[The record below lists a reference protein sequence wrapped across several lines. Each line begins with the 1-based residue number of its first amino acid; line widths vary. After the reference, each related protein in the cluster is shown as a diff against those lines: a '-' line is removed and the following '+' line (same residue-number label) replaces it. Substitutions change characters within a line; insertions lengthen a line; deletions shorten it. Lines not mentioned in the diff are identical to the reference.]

1 MLRLSQTTGYAIK
14 ALACLAEGDCRQTAD
29 IAHAAGVPRTYLPK
43 IIQSLVRAGL
53 VLARRG
59 IGGGVTLAAPPS
71 EISLLQVVEAVE
83 GPHWLGDCL
92 LGLDECTNT
101 ATCPTHDF
109 WQRIC
114 AEITHE
120 LRRTSLN
127 SIIHFQARYH
137 RGQAKQALA
146 VQATAPKTKAKAGPN
161 PRPKRGRVSA

>member
-29 IAHAAGVPRTYLPK
+29 IAHAASVPRTYLPK
-43 IIQSLVRAGL
+43 IIQALVRAGL
-53 VLARRG
+53 VVARRG
-59 IGGGVTLAAPPS
+59 IGGGVSLAAPPA

-114 AEITHE
+114 AEITYE
-120 LRRTSLN
+120 LRRTSLT
-127 SIIHFQARYH
+127 SIIHFQARYQK
-137 RGQAKQALA
+137 GQAKRALA
-146 VQATAPKTKAKAGPN
+146 VQETSPKAKPSRN
-161 PRPKRGRVSA
+161 PRTQRGRESA